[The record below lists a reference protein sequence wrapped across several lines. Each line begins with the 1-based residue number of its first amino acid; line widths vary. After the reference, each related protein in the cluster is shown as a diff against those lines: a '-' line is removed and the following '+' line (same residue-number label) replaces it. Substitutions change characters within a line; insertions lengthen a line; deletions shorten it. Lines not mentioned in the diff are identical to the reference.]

1 MLSKD
6 EFVNEVLRVARER
19 GYTLEYNAR
28 NGRRQIDFGHK
39 KLHTGHLEDLY
50 PAILH
55 QGVHIPSLIEH
66 VAPGRPCSHRPMRE
80 IIEQLR
86 REGKC

>member
-1 MLSKD
+1 MLSRD

-28 NGRRQIDFGHK
+28 NNRRQIDFGHK
-39 KLHTGHLEDLY
+39 KLHARHLENLY

-55 QGVHIPSLIEH
+55 RGAHIPSLIEH

-86 REGKC
+86 YEGKC